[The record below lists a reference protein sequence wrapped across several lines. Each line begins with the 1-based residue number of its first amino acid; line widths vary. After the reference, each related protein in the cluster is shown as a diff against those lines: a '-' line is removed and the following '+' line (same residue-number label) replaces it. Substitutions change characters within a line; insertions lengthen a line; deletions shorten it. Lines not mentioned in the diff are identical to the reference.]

1 MKPVKIKGDVM
12 WANLNTVN
20 KLSLKYQVEICNLS
34 QKAVEALQDQAMLD
48 VNHSEDKGH
57 YITPKSSKF
66 PIKAFDKDG
75 EELVNVLIGNGSKC
89 TAVIKPYKNKF
100 NGNINAG
107 ISAITVTD
115 MISYNPEGA
124 DEEVAEEEEAV

>member
-12 WANLNTVN
+12 WANLTTPN
-20 KLSLKYQVEICNLS
+20 KLSHKYQLEICNLS
-34 QKAVEALQDQAMLD
+34 EKAIEALQDQAMLD
-48 VNHSEDKGH
+48 VNHSEEKGY
-57 YITPKSSKF
+57 YITPKSSNY
-66 PIKAFDKDG
+66 PIKAFDTEG

-107 ISAITVTD
+107 VSAITVTD
-115 MISYNPEGA
+115 LVEYNPEGA
-124 DEEVAEEEEAV
+124 DEEATAEAL